1 MSVRLFQPMVA
12 PHIQQVARAL
22 HEAGQLERYV
32 TTICDEPDSGTQR
45 LLVAAG
51 RVAGLDLRREF
62 SRRRVTEVPAALV
75 ESHPWGELFRVAFA
89 RATRRDLRW
98 HDALWDR
105 LEHRFDHGVARSLH
119 RGLTGVYGFLYSSH
133 ATFHRARAL
142 GLRIAYD
149 LPSLEVEYVENLLRD
164 EIAQFPEL
172 DTPFRRWVSARIP
185 ERSARRRA
193 EYALADVVIANSRL
207 TRDSY
212 GAAGLD
218 TAKAAVLP
226 LAAPPCLDREPALAG
241 GSRADGPLTLVWAGG
256 FSPLKGAHYVIEAWR
271 RNQLGRHARLI
282 VYGSVS
288 LPTRALEPLPDG
300 IEFRGNV
307 PRAELLAALPAA
319 DALLFPSLAD
329 GFGMVA
335 TEAWSRGVPVL
346 TTPRAGAADLVRHG
360 ENGLLF
366 PAGNAE
372 AICGAVQWCRDNR
385 AQLRSMREAALATA
399 ANWQW
404 SDYRRELAVILGRAG
419 LFSRH
424 E

>member
-32 TTICDEPDSGTQR
+32 TTICDRPEARTQR
-45 LLVAAG
+45 VLAAAG
-51 RVAGLDLRREF
+51 RIAGLDLRREF
-62 SRRRVTEVPAALV
+62 SRRRVTEIPPALV

-105 LEHRFDHGVARSLH
+105 LEHRFDRGVARSLH
-119 RGLTGVYGFLYSSH
+119 TGLTGVYGFLYSSH
-133 ATFHRARAL
+133 ATFRRARAL

-149 LPSLEVEYVENLLRD
+149 LPSLEVEYVEGLLR
-164 EIAQFPEL
+164 EEMSNYPEL

-193 EYALADVVIANSRL
+193 EFSLADVVIANSRL

-212 GAAGLD
+212 AAAGLD
-218 TAKAAVLP
+218 ARKITVLP
-226 LAAPPCLDREPALAG
+226 LAAPPCVEREAALSG
-241 GSRADGPLTLVWAGG
+241 GSRPDAPLTLFWAGG
-256 FSPLKGAHYVIEAWR
+256 FTPLKGAAYVVEAWR
-271 RNQLGRHARLI
+271 RARLGDHARLV
-282 VYGSVS
+282 VYGNIG
-288 LPTRALEPLPDG
+288 LPDLVLEPRPEG
-300 IEFRGNV
+300 IDFRGNV
-307 PRAELLAALPAA
+307 PREELLAALPQA

-346 TTPRAGAADLVRHG
+346 TTPRAGAADLVRPAD
-360 ENGLLF
+360 NGLVF
-366 PAGNAE
+366 QAGSAE
-372 AICGAVQWCRDNR
+372 AIIETVNWCLANR
-385 AQLRSMREAALATA
+385 AQLRAMREAALATA
-399 ANWQW
+399 ARWQW
-404 SDYRRELAVILGRAG
+404 SDYRRELAAILERAG
-419 LFSRH
+419 LFSRK
-424 E
+424 